1 MPARPN
7 MYIKLAPVPTIRK
20 YSNCTSGTG
29 VYANKTGVYVTEE
42 TSGTTRRKPRTQ
54 WIAPTA
60 YTFTRMEWRA
70 GVGSCIYWPQYP
82 YSGGSQGTCIKGA
95 CMTVVGETG
104 GAGDLANNLVSPLY
118 STDSAKADDGLR
130 NAALIAA
137 RNKLKTTSVDLG
149 IAFAER
155 KQTTK
160 LVGDTATRIAKSF
173 TNLKR
178 GNVRR
183 AMQDLG
189 ISNKKREPR
198 GSNIT
203 NQWLQMQYG
212 VKPLLSDVYGSC
224 DSLAKRNR
232 DDWRVT
238 AKASKHV
245 TVERDDEGSYH
256 SLAWHRR
263 SFRGT
268 KSVFVRIDA
277 TPANELLIS
286 LASLGVLNPL
296 AVAWERTYLS
306 FVVDWFLPIGN
317 WLDSLDALVGYSVR
331 GSSSSLLV
339 RGEWV
344 SKGIGLK
351 TWYNGPNLVRQDN
364 QWTGSVKMTYLNR
377 QVGIA
382 STIPNFPRFKDPRS
396 LGHMANGLALLA
408 GAFGRSPGRW
418 GNLRLS

>member
-7 MYIKLAPVPTIRK
+7 INIKLQPKSIRSAR
-20 YSNCTSGTG
+20 SNCSSS
-29 VYANKTGVYVTEE
+29 VSYSALKTGVYITE
-42 TSGTTRRKPRTQ
+42 TSVGTTRRKPRTQ
-54 WIAPTA
+54 WIDPTA

-70 GVGSCIYWPQYP
+70 GNGSSVYWPQYP
-82 YSGGSQGTCIKGA
+82 YLGASQGS
-95 CMTVVGETG
+95 CMQGYCATVVGEAG
-104 GAGDLANNLVSPLY
+104 GRIDLANHLVSPLY
-118 STDSAKADDGLR
+118 STASAQEDDGLR

-137 RNKLKTTSVDLG
+137 RNKLKSSNVDLG

-155 KQTTK
+155 RQTTK

-238 AKASKHV
+238 AKATRST
-245 TVERDDEGSYH
+245 TVEKSGEGSTY
-256 SLAWHRR
+256 SVGWHRR
-263 SFRGT
+263 EFKGR

-317 WLDSLDALVGYSVR
+317 WLDSLDATLGYTIR
-331 GSSSSLLV
+331 GSSSSLFV
-339 RGEWV
+339 DGTWTT
-344 SKGIGLK
+344 KGIGFK
-351 TWYNGPNLVRQDN
+351 TWKTGSDTNHLTNI
-364 QWTGSVKMTYLNR
+364 WTGQVKMIYLSR
-377 QVGIA
+377 QVGIGG
-382 STIPNFPRFKDPRS
+382 SIPNFPRFKDPRS

-408 GAFGRSPGRW
+408 GAFGRNPGRW